1 MATFICHGQPTDIDR
16 LFKWISDGTGFW
28 WTIDR
33 RAKRG
38 ARVIFYLRNHVSA
51 FVAEG
56 KLVSGELIDGAT
68 RSWPGKKKVKVRLT
82 RVAEHPLGMRNALEL
97 YSYLSLL

>member
-16 LFKWISDGTGFW
+16 LFKWISDGTWFW

-38 ARVIFYLRNHVSA
+38 ARVIFYLRNPVSA

-68 RSWPGKKKVKVRLT
+68 RGWPGKKMGKVRVT
-82 RVAEHPLGMRNALEL
+82 RIAEHPLAMRNAREL
-97 YSYLSLL
+97 FPHWGWL